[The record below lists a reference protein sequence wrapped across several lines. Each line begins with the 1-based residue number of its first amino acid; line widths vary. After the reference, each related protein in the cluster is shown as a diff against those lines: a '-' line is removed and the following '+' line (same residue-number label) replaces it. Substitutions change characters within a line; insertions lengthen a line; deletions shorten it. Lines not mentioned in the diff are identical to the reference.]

1 MRTLITKKGTEY
13 QCHIDDDEQVKC
25 VMLACMSLEIQE
37 NMDDHIIIM
46 HLIEL
51 FDAASRSK
59 RYKTSKKLFHCKM
72 TEGSSLYTFVLRMI
86 DYFKKLGQ
94 LGFVMTTS

>member
-1 MRTLITKKGTEY
+1 MRTLIKKKIIEY

-25 VMLACMSLEIQE
+25 VMLACMSLELQE

-51 FDAASRSK
+51 FDATSWSK
-59 RYKTSKKLFHCKM
+59 RYETSKKLFRCKM
-72 TEGSSLYTFVLRMI
+72 TEGSSLNTFVLRMI
-86 DYFKKLGQ
+86 DYFNKLDQ
-94 LGFVMTTS
+94 LGFIMTTS